1 MQSIRTMRGF
11 WRSFVLVT
19 VVALSTFAQ
28 AAIADEYRP
37 FILAYTTTG
46 TDVRGEAEAVRERLE
61 EAGFET
67 LGEYPVSDARHV
79 VVVTHDDLLRVAGTD
94 ARAGYLAPIRVG
106 ITRVNG
112 DLQVSYNNLEYF
124 RHAYRVD
131 DPVATI
137 SGRLE
142 QVLGAQRDFGSDD
155 GMSPRDLSRYRYA
168 FGMERFDRPYEL
180 GSFNS
185 RREAL
190 AELDDNL
197 AQRAGGVSE
206 IYRVDIPGQDVT
218 VIGVAIREADGADS
232 DAADRFTLE
241 TVDVRD
247 HRHTA
252 YVPYEILVRGGE
264 IEALHMRFRAA
275 LHWPDLSMLG
285 ANSFMK
291 LRRSPG
297 AIEEALQEVAGFEE
311 EHTIDW

>member
-1 MQSIRTMRGF
+1 MQTIRTMRGF
-11 WRSFVLVT
+11 WRMFGLVAFVTLF
-19 VVALSTFAQ
+19 TFAQ
-28 AAIADEYRP
+28 AAVADEYRP
-37 FILAYTTTG
+37 FVLAYTTTG
-46 TDVRGEAEAVRERLE
+46 TDVRGEAESVRERLE
-61 EAGFET
+61 DAGFQT
-67 LGEYPVSDARHV
+67 LGEYPISDARHV

-94 ARAGYLAPIRVG
+94 ERAGYLAPIRVG

-112 DLQVSYNNLEYF
+112 GLQVSYNNLEYF

-131 DPVATI
+131 APVAAVT
-137 SGRLE
+137 GHLA
-142 QVLGAQRDFGSDD
+142 QVLGSERDFGSDD
-155 GMSPRDLSRYRYA
+155 GLSERDLSRYRYA

-185 RREAL
+185 RRAAL
-190 AELDDNL
+190 TELDGNL
-197 AQRAGGVSE
+197 AARAGGVSE

-232 DAADRFTLE
+232 DAADLFTLE

-264 IEALHMRFRAA
+264 VEALHMRFRAA
-275 LHWPDLSMLG
+275 LHWPDLNMLG
-285 ANSFMK
+285 ANSFMQ

-297 AIEEALQEVAGFEE
+297 ALEEALQEAAGFEE
-311 EHTIDW
+311 EPTIDW